1 MFSRGDFEDCITASK
16 VSERPNANG
25 SMEHSP
31 PLWLLV
37 LRPCRLAKRL
47 QTPPK
52 ILVRS
57 LSLHLERRQERHGI
71 QIGIPCWR
79 RTRHSWLN
87 RQRWINI
94 PKSAI
99 RTKAQQSIWRHPGW
113 ELSRRVDQ
121 EQLYNQY
128 LRKKSAGK
136 LTLFTD
142 LWWYARAQLARSGRS
157 SCWIWVCIGE
167 WYPETIVVD
176 SLIEHVCNSVLQSS
190 AATQTIPVSHVHRI
204 EPFFQGLAKILRSY

>member
-16 VSERPNANG
+16 ASERLNANG

-71 QIGIPCWR
+71 QIAIPCWR
-79 RTRHSWLN
+79 RTRRSWLN
-87 RQRWINI
+87 RQRWIDI

-121 EQLYNQY
+121 EQLYIQY
-128 LRKKSAGK
+128 LRKKISWK
-136 LTLFTD
+136 D
-142 LWWYARAQLARSGRS
+142 
-157 SCWIWVCIGE
+157 
-167 WYPETIVVD
+167 D
-176 SLIEHVCNSVLQSS
+176 SLYWPVMICSGTTGSIGSKFLLNSSEHWRMIPWDDCSRLTHWTCLQ
-190 AATQTIPVSHVHRI
+190 
-204 EPFFQGLAKILRSY
+204 